1 MSADTAQPLG
11 IGPELQV
18 VSSFGYRGIRAGSSD
33 SVKAPA
39 SSIEIRHRSIS
50 SISFELRGDTS
61 QVEINPPG
69 KVVFESFEIAGN
81 TAPAPT
87 LTAVSRTSGTPSG
100 GTSVTLTVSVAGKS
114 ATNFTAVSSM
124 KSGLHRFAISLPDCL
139 RIYRGL

>member
-39 SSIEIRHRSIS
+39 SSIEIRNRSIS

-100 GTSVTLTVSVAGKS
+100 GTSVTLTAGKS
-114 ATNFTAVSSM
+114 ATNFTAVRSM